1 MSDWTRALITAV
13 VGSIV
18 GLAGNAQALNEITLT
33 AEVSE
38 VSEVEVGNQIDL
50 LLEMDFLEATT
61 GGGIRVAYDPTV
73 LEFVS
78 FTFDPQLHDPHQAFY
93 VTGPDDNS
101 AAIPDPQIGPHQEVA
116 FGWMVFDPPYG
127 ADGSRSIGTFTF
139 NALQE
144 GQTALAIWESEAT
157 SWGPF
162 SSISGTLD
170 VQYAETDV
178 IVGPANVV
186 PEPGTGVLLAFGIV
200 GLAVA
205 GGTRRDSR
213 RNR

>member
-38 VSEVEVGNQIDL
+38 VSEVEVGTQIDL

-78 FTFDPQLHDPHQAFY
+78 FTFDPQLHDPHQAFHA
-93 VTGPDDNS
+93 TGPDDNS

-170 VQYAETDV
+170 VQYGAAALAIPGAAV
-178 IVGPANVV
+178 PSLGPLATAVL
-186 PEPGTGVLLAFGIV
+186 GTLLLA
-200 GLAVA
+200 L
-205 GGTRRDSR
+205 GTRRLIA
-213 RNR
+213 

>member
-38 VSEVEVGNQIDL
+38 VEVGNQIDL

-61 GGGIRVAYDPTV
+61 GGGIRVAYDPNA

-78 FTFDPQLHDPHQAFY
+78 FTFDPQLHDPHQAFHA
-93 VTGPDDNS
+93 TGPDDNS

-116 FGWMVFDPPYG
+116 FGWMVFDAPYG

-170 VQYAETDV
+170 VQYGAAALAIPGAAV
-178 IVGPANVV
+178 PSLGPLATAVL
-186 PEPGTGVLLAFGIV
+186 GTLLLA
-200 GLAVA
+200 L
-205 GGTRRDSR
+205 GTRRLIA
-213 RNR
+213 

>member
-78 FTFDPQLHDPHQAFY
+78 FTFDPQLHDPHQAFHA
-93 VTGPDDNS
+93 TGPDDNS

-170 VQYAETDV
+170 VQYGAAALAITGAAV
-178 IVGPANVV
+178 PSLGPLATAVL
-186 PEPGTGVLLAFGIV
+186 GTLLLA
-200 GLAVA
+200 L
-205 GGTRRDSR
+205 GTRRLIA
-213 RNR
+213 

>member
-78 FTFDPQLHDPHQAFY
+78 FTFDPQLHDPHQAFHA
-93 VTGPDDNS
+93 TGPDDNS

-116 FGWMVFDPPYG
+116 FGWMVFDAPYG

>member
-33 AEVSE
+33 AE

-78 FTFDPQLHDPHQAFY
+78 FTFDPQLHDPHQAFHA
-93 VTGPDDNS
+93 TGPDDNS

-170 VQYAETDV
+170 VQYGAAALAIPGAAV
-178 IVGPANVV
+178 PSLGPLATAVL
-186 PEPGTGVLLAFGIV
+186 GTLLLA
-200 GLAVA
+200 L
-205 GGTRRDSR
+205 GTRRLIA
-213 RNR
+213 

>member
-33 AEVSE
+33 AE

-78 FTFDPQLHDPHQAFY
+78 FTFDPQLHDPHQAFHA
-93 VTGPDDNS
+93 TGPDDNS

-116 FGWMVFDPPYG
+116 FGWMVFDAPYG

-170 VQYAETDV
+170 VQYGAAALAITGAAV
-178 IVGPANVV
+178 PSLGPLATAVL
-186 PEPGTGVLLAFGIV
+186 GTLLLA
-200 GLAVA
+200 L
-205 GGTRRDSR
+205 GTRRLIA
-213 RNR
+213 

>member
-33 AEVSE
+33 AE

-78 FTFDPQLHDPHQAFY
+78 FTFDPQLHDPHQAFHA
-93 VTGPDDNS
+93 TGPDDNS

-116 FGWMVFDPPYG
+116 FGWMVFDAPYG

-170 VQYAETDV
+170 VQYGAAALAIPGAAV
-178 IVGPANVV
+178 PSLGPLATAVL
-186 PEPGTGVLLAFGIV
+186 GTLLLA
-200 GLAVA
+200 L
-205 GGTRRDSR
+205 GTRRLIA
-213 RNR
+213 

>member
-1 MSDWTRALITAV
+1 
-13 VGSIV
+13 
-18 GLAGNAQALNEITLT
+18 
-33 AEVSE
+33 
-38 VSEVEVGNQIDL
+38 
-50 LLEMDFLEATT
+50 
-61 GGGIRVAYDPTV
+61 
-73 LEFVS
+73 
-78 FTFDPQLHDPHQAFY
+78 
-93 VTGPDDNS
+93 
-101 AAIPDPQIGPHQEVA
+101 
-116 FGWMVFDPPYG
+116 

>member
-33 AEVSE
+33 AE

-116 FGWMVFDPPYG
+116 FGWMVFDAPYG

-170 VQYAETDV
+170 VQYGAAALAIPGAAV
-178 IVGPANVV
+178 PSLGPLATAVL
-186 PEPGTGVLLAFGIV
+186 GTLLLA
-200 GLAVA
+200 L
-205 GGTRRDSR
+205 GTRRLIA
-213 RNR
+213 

>member
-78 FTFDPQLHDPHQAFY
+78 FTFDPQLHDPHQAFHA
-93 VTGPDDNS
+93 TGPDDNS

-116 FGWMVFDPPYG
+116 FGWMVFDAPYG

-170 VQYAETDV
+170 VQYGAAALAITGAAV
-178 IVGPANVV
+178 PSLGPLATAVL
-186 PEPGTGVLLAFGIV
+186 GTLLLA
-200 GLAVA
+200 L
-205 GGTRRDSR
+205 GTRRLIA
-213 RNR
+213 

>member
-33 AEVSE
+33 AE

-78 FTFDPQLHDPHQAFY
+78 FTFDPQLHDPHQAFHA
-93 VTGPDDNS
+93 TGPDDNS

-170 VQYAETDV
+170 VQYGAAALAITGAAV
-178 IVGPANVV
+178 PSLGPLATAVL
-186 PEPGTGVLLAFGIV
+186 GTLLLA
-200 GLAVA
+200 L
-205 GGTRRDSR
+205 GTRRLIA
-213 RNR
+213 

>member
-78 FTFDPQLHDPHQAFY
+78 FTFDPQLHDPHQAFHA
-93 VTGPDDNS
+93 TGPDDNS

-162 SSISGTLD
+162 SSISGMLD

>member
-61 GGGIRVAYDPTV
+61 GGGIRVAYDPNA

-116 FGWMVFDPPYG
+116 FGWMVFDAPYG

-170 VQYAETDV
+170 VQYGAAALAITGAAV
-178 IVGPANVV
+178 PSLGPLATAVL
-186 PEPGTGVLLAFGIV
+186 GTLLLA
-200 GLAVA
+200 L
-205 GGTRRDSR
+205 GTRRLIA
-213 RNR
+213 

>member
-116 FGWMVFDPPYG
+116 FGWMVFDAPYG

-170 VQYAETDV
+170 VQYGAAALAITGAAV
-178 IVGPANVV
+178 PSLGPLATAVL
-186 PEPGTGVLLAFGIV
+186 GTLLLA
-200 GLAVA
+200 L
-205 GGTRRDSR
+205 GTRRLIA
-213 RNR
+213 

>member
-78 FTFDPQLHDPHQAFY
+78 FTFDPQLHDPHQAFHA
-93 VTGPDDNS
+93 TGPDDNS

-170 VQYAETDV
+170 VQYGAAALAIPGAAV
-178 IVGPANVV
+178 PSLGPLATAVL
-186 PEPGTGVLLAFGIV
+186 GTLLLA
-200 GLAVA
+200 L
-205 GGTRRDSR
+205 GTRRLIA
-213 RNR
+213 

>member
-38 VSEVEVGNQIDL
+38 VEVGNQIDL

-61 GGGIRVAYDPTV
+61 GGGIRVAYDPNA

-78 FTFDPQLHDPHQAFY
+78 FTFDPQLHDPHQAFHA
-93 VTGPDDNS
+93 TGPDDNS

-170 VQYAETDV
+170 VQYGAAALAIPGAAV
-178 IVGPANVV
+178 PSLGPLATAVL
-186 PEPGTGVLLAFGIV
+186 GTLLLA
-200 GLAVA
+200 L
-205 GGTRRDSR
+205 GTRRLIA
-213 RNR
+213 